1 MTITPDSPLLTS
13 VIKKLS
19 VHSSSS
25 GVTEN
30 PAFDGFGFES
40 TESDLPSASGSS
52 QYWDQI
58 LQSAMPGGTEND
70 TYVGQLELSGLEVDD
85 IAHLGFDSAMDVLK
99 GIGIDSTAHRVK
111 ISNAV
116 LGFEMY

>member
-1 MTITPDSPLLTS
+1 MHFCPFAGSR
-13 VIKKLS
+13 
-19 VHSSSS
+19 HGSSS
-25 GVTEN
+25 GATEN
-30 PAFDGFGFES
+30 PTFDDDGFGFGS
-40 TESDLPSASGSS
+40 TEADLPSGSDSS
-52 QYWDQI
+52 QYWGQI

-70 TYVGQLELSGLEVDD
+70 TYIGQLQQSGLEVDD